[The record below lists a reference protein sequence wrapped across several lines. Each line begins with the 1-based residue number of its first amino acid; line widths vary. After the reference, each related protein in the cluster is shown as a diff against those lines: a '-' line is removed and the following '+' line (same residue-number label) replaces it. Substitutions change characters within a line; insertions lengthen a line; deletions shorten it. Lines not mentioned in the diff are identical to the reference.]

1 MIELSIE
8 QQFQIAAFKQ
18 QVKEMTLEQARE
30 FLIMLHEQM
39 IIKEEAYT
47 QLLKHEWGIEVS
59 YIEDSE

>member
-8 QQFQIAAFKQ
+8 QQFQIAAFNQ
-18 QVKEMTLEQARE
+18 QVENMTLEQAQE

-39 IIKEEAYT
+39 IIKEVAYT

>member
-18 QVKEMTLEQARE
+18 QVEEMTLEQAQA

-47 QLLKHEWGIEVS
+47 QLLKHEWGIEVA